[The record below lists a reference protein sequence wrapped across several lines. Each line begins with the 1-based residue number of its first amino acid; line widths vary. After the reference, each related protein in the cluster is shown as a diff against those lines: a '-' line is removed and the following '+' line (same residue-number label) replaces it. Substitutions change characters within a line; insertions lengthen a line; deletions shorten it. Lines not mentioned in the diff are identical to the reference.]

1 MMTRRHFEAIAA
13 TLRNARGPYRNGII
27 NQLAEDFADF
37 CEGESGNFNRQ
48 KFIQATK
55 LETPK

>member
-1 MMTRRHFEAIAA
+1 MTRRHFEAIAA
-13 TLRNARGPYRNGII
+13 KLRNARGPYRNGVID
-27 NQLAEDFADF
+27 QLAEDFADF
-37 CEGESGNFNRQ
+37 CEGENPDFDRE